1 MSFNPDPTKKVQ
13 EVIFSQKLIKT
24 THPLIKGVFTPEI
37 SSRDETRPRMKSSLS
52 MMKCLLLFT
61 CCCQDEISTWDELIP
76 VKKTGVKFHPGT
88 KKKEKNTC
96 KHLIQGWNF
105 KMSMFFFNFWT
116 YVFKYAFSKLK
127 CLNIMGVWM

>member
-24 THPLIKGVFTPEI
+24 IHPLIKGVFTHEI
-37 SSRDETRPRMKSSLS
+37 SSQDETRPGMKSSLS

-61 CCCQDEISTWDELIP
+61 HCCQDEISTWDELIL

-88 KKKEKNTC
+88 KKKRK
-96 KHLIQGWNF
+96 
-105 KMSMFFFNFWT
+105 
-116 YVFKYAFSKLK
+116 KYMQT
-127 CLNIMGVWM
+127 LNPGMKF